1 MFEIFERYLT
11 ERIVLTDGQLNL
23 IRSLSVEKKIARR
36 EFILRKGETSRHTN
50 FVSKGFLRLY
60 RTDHK
65 GDEYI
70 LRFAD
75 ENHWINDRES
85 YLTGQPST
93 ANIEAIENSE
103 ILTWKKSDFDLLL
116 NEIPVFKELMK
127 NLSAKLQIASQNRFY
142 TSVSS
147 TAEEKYL
154 QFVTRYP
161 AIFNRIPLHM
171 VASYIGVSRE
181 TLSRVRRASVSQ

>member
-1 MFEIFERYLT
+1 MFDIFKKYLSERATLT
-11 ERIVLTDGQLNL
+11 EAELCL
-23 IRSLSVEKKIARR
+23 IHSLSVKKKIAKRG
-36 EFILRKGETSRHTN
+36 FILRKGEISRHTN
-50 FVSKGFLRLY
+50 FVSKGLLRLY
-60 RTDHK
+60 RTDHR

-70 LRFAD
+70 LKFAD

-93 ANIEAIENSE
+93 ANIEAIEDSE
-103 ILTWKKSDFDLLL
+103 ILAWKKSDFDLLL
-116 NEIPVFKELMK
+116 NKIPAFKELMK
-127 NLSAKLQIASQNRFY
+127 NLSAKLQIASENRFY

-154 QFVTRYP
+154 QFVIKYP
-161 AIFNRIPLHM
+161 AIFNRVPLQM

-181 TLSRVRRASVSQ
+181 TLSRIRRISVSK

>member
-36 EFILRKGETSRHTN
+36 EFVLRKGETSRHTN
-50 FVSKGFLRLY
+50 FVAKGFLRLY

-65 GDEYI
+65 GDVYI

-85 YLTGQPST
+85 YLTGRPST
-93 ANIEAIENSE
+93 ANIEAIEDSG
-103 ILTWKKSDFDLLL
+103 ILTWKKSDFDL
-116 NEIPVFKELMK
+116 
-127 NLSAKLQIASQNRFY
+127 Y
-142 TSVSS
+142 
-147 TAEEKYL
+147 
-154 QFVTRYP
+154 
-161 AIFNRIPLHM
+161 
-171 VASYIGVSRE
+171 
-181 TLSRVRRASVSQ
+181 